1 MTGLL
6 NFREGAIAA
15 GSRIPITHRLD
26 ARHINMA
33 DPDTYI
39 SRAASGELCSVT
51 HERREDNHTPP
62 PTVVFRTPGPRRT
75 LVLMYLERCAAVLR
89 VAL

>member
-6 NFREGAIAA
+6 NFREGATAA
-15 GSRIPITHRLD
+15 GSRIPRTHRLD

-33 DPDTYI
+33 DPDSYI
-39 SRAASGELCSVT
+39 RRTASGELCSVT

-62 PTVVFRTPGPRRT
+62 PTVVLRTSGPRHT
-75 LVLMYLERCAAVLR
+75 LVLMYLCHCAAVLR
-89 VAL
+89 AAL